1 MVETLAVSEVVAD
14 QPFGEQLWWYLAR
27 SSGIVAL
34 LLIVASVVWGLLLSS
49 KYLADGARPKN
60 LLNLH
65 RFLGG
70 LSVAFTVIHLVA
82 LYLDSYITFAI
93 ADLLVPFVADWR
105 PLPVA
110 GGVIA
115 FWLLLAVQLTSVA
128 KRHLPRHLWRWIH
141 LTSYVLLPLGL
152 WHGLTAGTDA
162 ATLWYR
168 LGTAAAV
175 GLVTWLT
182 VWRAWMV
189 PARVRGKGRAGAL
202 G

>member
-1 MVETLAVSEVVAD
+1 MAATGVLDA

-27 SSGIVAL
+27 AGGIVAL
-34 LLIVASVVWGLLLSS
+34 LLVVASVVWGLLLSS
-49 KYLADGARPKN
+49 KYLAAGARPKK
-60 LLNLH
+60 LLDLH

-70 LSVAFTVIHLVA
+70 LSVVFTAIHLLA
-82 LYLDSYITFAI
+82 LYLDSYITFTVV
-93 ADLLVPFVADWR
+93 DLLVPLAADWR
-105 PLPVA
+105 PLPVT
-110 GGVIA
+110 GGVIT
-115 FWLLLAVQLTSVA
+115 FWLLVAVQATSMA
-128 KRHLPRHLWRWIH
+128 MRRLPRHLWRLVH
-141 LTSYVLLPLGL
+141 LTSYLLLPLGL

-162 ATLWYR
+162 STAWYR

-189 PARVRGKGRAGAL
+189 PARAGRKRGATAL